1 MGKKKVRR
9 TYSEEFKANA
19 VKMSLKPGVS
29 VSQVAEELDV
39 PVGYLS
45 KWRSDARVAQDQASA
60 EARVDAI
67 SENQSL
73 KDELKRVKLGLVTR
87 FLFLRHALQQLLQQ
101 TRWLPTLYRG
111 APPTPLGRG
120 LCAKCRVSR
129 VFRHTLSS
137 AGCRPPQALRSG
149 RVRISGR
156 PFVITIVCSY
166 WAAK

>member
-19 VKMSLKPGVS
+19 VKMSLKTGVS

-67 SENQSL
+67 SENAKL
-73 KDELKRVKLGLVTR
+73 KDENKR
-87 FLFLRHALQQLLQQ
+87 LRMELEIIKKAAI
-101 TRWLPTLYRG
+101 Y
-111 APPTPLGRG
+111 
-120 LCAKCRVSR
+120 
-129 VFRHTLSS
+129 F
-137 AGCRPPQALRSG
+137 AGQ
-149 RVRISGR
+149 
-156 PFVITIVCSY
+156 
-166 WAAK
+166 K